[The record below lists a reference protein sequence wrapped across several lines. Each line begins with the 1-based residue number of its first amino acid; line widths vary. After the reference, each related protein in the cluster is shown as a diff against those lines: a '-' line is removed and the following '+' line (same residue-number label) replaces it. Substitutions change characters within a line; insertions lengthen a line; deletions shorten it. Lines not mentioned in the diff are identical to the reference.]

1 MERSHM
7 AKRIFVTGATG
18 AVGSTLVPLLLE
30 EADNFVWLLIRAE
43 SSEHLKI
50 RLEALFLFWNLDKEQ
65 EVSARNRVIALQGDA
80 DLEKFGVSESVY
92 AEVSSQCTHII
103 HCAGVVRMNLPLEV
117 ARQHALGSAKN
128 VIELALACQ
137 ASGNL
142 QKVEY
147 VSTVG
152 VAGRM
157 SGIVPETWITQ
168 PRSFHNT
175 YEQSKAEA
183 EDYLHQQIEL
193 YNLPITVHRP
203 SMVVGDSKTGK
214 IIHFQIFYYLCEF
227 ISGAKTHG
235 LLPHLKDATL
245 DTVPVD
251 YVARAIQWSANQPT
265 LTTNKILHLCSG
277 PHLSMQLT
285 HLQTLVRDKMREF
298 DTPLPAVIAVPSV
311 FFTFLL
317 RAMMPIVSHTTLR
330 QLKAVPIFLDYL
342 ADRQIFGNDKT
353 ADLFLVNTGPSLPPV
368 KNSLEVA
375 IACYLQSKSNK
386 N

>member
-1 MERSHM
+1 M

-18 AVGSTLVPLLLE
+18 AVGSALVPLLLE

-43 SSEHLKI
+43 SSEHLKN
-50 RLEALFLFWNLDKEQ
+50 RLEELFLFWNLDKEQ
-65 EVSARNRVIALQGDA
+65 ETSARDRITALQGDA
-80 DLEKFGVSESVY
+80 DLEKLGVSESVY
-92 AEVSSQCTHII
+92 AEISSQCTHII

-117 ARQHALGSAKN
+117 ARHHALGSAKS
-128 VIELALACQ
+128 VVELALACQ

-152 VAGRM
+152 VAGKM
-157 SGIVPETWITQ
+157 SGVVPEIWITQ

-183 EDYLHQQIEL
+183 EDYLRQKIEL
-193 YNLPITVHRP
+193 YNLPVTVHRP

-227 ISGAKTHG
+227 ISGSKTHG
-235 LLPHLKDATL
+235 LLPNLKDATL

-265 LTTNKILHLCSG
+265 VATNNILHLCSG
-277 PHLSMQLT
+277 PHLSMQLVN
-285 HLQTLVRDKMREF
+285 LQNLVRDKMREV
-298 DTPLPAVIAVPSV
+298 DMPLPAVIAVSSV
-311 FFTFLL
+311 FFTVLL
-317 RAMMPIVSHTTLR
+317 RAMMPIVSQATLR
-330 QLKAVPIFLDYL
+330 QLKTVPIFLDYL

-353 ADLFLVNTGPSLPPV
+353 IHLFQVNGGPDLPPV
-368 KNSLEVA
+368 KNSLELA
-375 IACYLQSKSNK
+375 ITHYLQTKTGK
-386 N
+386 K